1 MGESGPKRKKNVS
14 VRGREGQSYNSKWDG
29 ITWDQKV
36 GAIIPGPAP
45 GVCHVV
51 GVATPD
57 PGGAPDPVVLPGLTG
72 GSWHPGRGLKNH
84 GCSLVRSS
92 LI

>member
-57 PGGAPDPVVLPGLTG
+57 PGEPLTLRCFLALQEEAG
-72 GSWHPGRGLKNH
+72 TRAEN
-84 GCSLVRSS
+84 
-92 LI
+92 

>member
-1 MGESGPKRKKNVS
+1 M
-14 VRGREGQSYNSKWDG
+14 
-29 ITWDQKV
+29 

-72 GSWHPGRGLKNH
+72 GSWHLGRGLKNH